1 MLVDGIC
8 VIKMIKKYAL
18 KMQVHDVFY
27 NLEFTKLKVTA
38 AWSVQAEVTR
48 GSEAKF
54 NVRCDSISR
63 NVFTQYVTNDLL
75 WCILSSLNAI
85 IFFYHILTCF
95 ISCKYEAYFYTSTMY
110 LLISIEAMYLAV
122 MNEV

>member
-8 VIKMIKKYAL
+8 VIKMIKKGAL
-18 KMQVHDVFY
+18 KMHVSY

-54 NVRCDSISR
+54 NVRCDSISG
-63 NVFTQYVTNDLL
+63 NVFTQYVTNGLL
-75 WCILSSLNAI
+75 
-85 IFFYHILTCF
+85 
-95 ISCKYEAYFYTSTMY
+95 
-110 LLISIEAMYLAV
+110 
-122 MNEV
+122 

>member
-27 NLEFTKLKVTA
+27 NLEFTKLKVSA
-38 AWSVQAEVTR
+38 AWSVQAEVRR

-54 NVRCDSISR
+54 NVRCDSNSR
-63 NVFTQYVTNDLL
+63 KVFTQCNQR
-75 WCILSSLNAI
+75 SFMMHFAS
-85 IFFYHILTCF
+85 
-95 ISCKYEAYFYTSTMY
+95 
-110 LLISIEAMYLAV
+110 
-122 MNEV
+122 